1 MFRARTKR
9 LVCSVAVITAIPF
22 AIFFLDSLN
31 VGLNF
36 LKGDHSELSPK
47 VMIVGDDRPVGVD
60 ESILEEKRVEDEKAE
75 PDMMEPEPLSVT
87 CRNDRKCNPTRS
99 GMFNVHIVPHSHN
112 DVGWKKT
119 ADQYYTGRGG
129 GNAASF
135 YDGAEC
141 SHCILDNVIPQL
153 LKDPARRFIYVEMA
167 FFSRW
172 FNEQDLTTRR
182 AVRKLVAQGRLQFV
196 TGGWSVSDSATTYYD
211 DIINQHT
218 LGFQWIQKELGE
230 CAMSNIGWHID
241 QFGHSR
247 EHSSL
252 FAQMG
257 FDAIFLGRIDF
268 QDHARRIQ
276 SRDMETVWMTSPRN
290 LGNSLFTSI
299 LYDGYFSPANLA
311 WERRSPSASKR
322 IQKIEAKAL
331 INLAVKWA
339 ESYKSSHV
347 LIPVGGD
354 FAFRSARYWYEALD
368 RLIAT
373 VNAEQ
378 KFGSVVHAL
387 YSTPSCYINSVNKE
401 SVKFSTMSTDF
412 LPYSTIPNTF
422 WTGFFTS
429 RPGLKRHV
437 KVASSLLQTCEMLA
451 VLARLT
457 RVGRDV
463 TLLKKAVSLLQHHD
477 AITGTEKQH
486 VTDDYNRM
494 LSEGERACQ
503 YVISTA
509 YRKLLTQKTRN
520 LPTQHFCNH
529 LNISV
534 CHMTETADKVFVTVF
549 NPLGQSASQWIRLP
563 VTVHHFIITGPKSQ
577 ATEAQIV
584 PLTESTLRIPER
596 GIKKPRV
603 DVVFEAK
610 LPPFGFAVYTLE
622 TDDDATLIP
631 PKEEIGTGRYYVT
644 NQYLSLTVDPRT
656 GVTQT
661 LRNKEIG
668 VDIKMEQRYLYYLSS
683 VGQTRDPEGRT
694 GGVLGSHKRTSGAYA
709 FVPKEFSRPVP
720 LKGPNSTGV
729 KIHAYKG
736 PNVQEIRQEF
746 SPWISQV
753 IRLYNGAPYLELE
766 WTVGPIPENMQGTKE
781 VISRFTTD
789 LSTNGM
795 FYTDSNGRETI
806 PRRRNYRETW
816 SLNVTSPVSGNYYPV
831 TARMFLR
838 DEERNIQLTVLT
850 DRCQGGSSLSDGQM
864 ELMVHRR
871 TFKDDDLGVEEP
883 LNERGEDG
891 RGLVLRG
898 KHYVFLST
906 IDKAAR
912 EYRALGLQIH
922 HPPTVSF
929 MQPDPPT
936 TNHLVTSFSGL
947 RNPLPF
953 NVHLLT
959 LDQTPGDP
967 DTLILRLENFMEVGE
982 AGEDEEEATVTLQ
995 FLFSKFDITTVREL
1009 SLGGNH
1015 NITRVRRLMWN
1026 TTDGTTT
1033 RGTLA
1038 SADSRD
1044 VHSPPFSILLRPM
1057 EIRTFRVTTGPSA
1070 KPYSDNDV

>member
-9 LVCSVAVITAIPF
+9 LVCTIAVITAIPF
-22 AIFFLDSLN
+22 ALFFMDSLSL
-31 VGLNF
+31 GLKF
-36 LKGDHSELSPK
+36 LKGDHSRLSPR
-47 VMIVGDDRPVGVD
+47 VMIVDDDRPVGVD
-60 ESILEEKRVEDEKAE
+60 DTILEEENLENEKA
-75 PDMMEPEPLSVT
+75 DSDVIEPEPLSVT

-119 ADQYYTGRGG
+119 ADQYYAGRGG

-135 YDGAEC
+135 YNGAEC
-141 SHCILDNVIPQL
+141 SHCILDSVIPQL
-153 LKDPARRFIYVEMA
+153 LKNPTRRFIFAEMA

-172 FNEQDLTTRR
+172 FNEQDLKTRR
-182 AVRKLVAQGRLQFV
+182 AVRGLVAQGRLQIV
-196 TGGWSVSDSATTYYD
+196 SGGWSMSDSATTYYD

-218 LGFQWIQKELGE
+218 LGFQWIQKEFGE

-268 QDHARRIQ
+268 QDHTRRIK

-290 LGNSLFTSI
+290 LGNSLFTSV
-299 LYDGYFSPANLA
+299 LYDGYFSPASLA
-311 WERRSPSASKR
+311 WEGRPPSTSKR
-322 IQKIEAKAL
+322 IQKIEAKTL

-339 ESYKSSHV
+339 ESYKSSHI

-354 FAFRSARYWYEALD
+354 FAFRSAPNWYRALD
-368 RLIAT
+368 QLIAT

-378 KFGSVVHAL
+378 KVRQRRARFVLHSQLLHQQRQQGG
-387 YSTPSCYINSVNKE
+387 C
-401 SVKFSTMSTDF
+401 
-412 LPYSTIPNTF
+412 
-422 WTGFFTS
+422 
-429 RPGLKRHV
+429 
-437 KVASSLLQTCEMLA
+437 KV
-451 VLARLT
+451 
-457 RVGRDV
+457 
-463 TLLKKAVSLLQHHD
+463 QHHVRRLPPVLHHP
-477 AITGTEKQH
+477 QH
-486 VTDDYNRM
+486 LLDRLLHQQTRTQAPCESGQQLTTDVQTAGCTCTPDSSKPGHR
-494 LSEGERACQ
+494 SVEESRFPPAAPSRGERACQ

-509 YRKLLTQKTRN
+509 YRKLLTQKTKN

-534 CHMTETADKVFVTVF
+534 CHITETADKVFVTVF
-549 NPLGQSASQWIRLP
+549 NPLGQPTSYWVRLP

-603 DVVFEAK
+603 DVVFEAN
-610 LPPFGFAVYTLE
+610 LPPFGFAVYKLE

-631 PKEEIGTGRYYVT
+631 PQEEIGTGRYYIT
-644 NQYLSLTVDPRT
+644 NQYLSLTIDPRT
-656 GVTQT
+656 GVPQT

-668 VDIKMEQRYLYYLSS
+668 VDIKLEQRYLYYLTSA
-683 VGQTRDPEGRT
+683 GQARDPNDRT
-694 GGVLGSHKRTSGAYA
+694 GGFLGSHKRTSGAYA

-720 LKGPNSTGV
+720 LKGPSSRGV
-729 KIHAYKG
+729 KVHAYKG

-746 SPWISQV
+746 SPWVSQV

-789 LSTNGM
+789 LNTNGM

-806 PRRRNYRETW
+806 LRRRDYRETW

-871 TFKDDDLGVEEP
+871 TFRDDDLGVEEP

-898 KHYVFLST
+898 KHYVFLNT
-906 IDKAAR
+906 IAKAAR
-912 EYRALGLQIH
+912 EYRALGLQVH

-967 DTLILRLENFMEVGE
+967 DTLILRLENFLEVGE
-982 AGEDEEEATVTLQ
+982 ADEDEEEATVTLQ
-995 FLFSKFDITTVREL
+995 YLFSRFDITTVREL
-1009 SLGGNH
+1009 SLGADH
-1015 NITRVRRLMWN
+1015 NITRVRRLQWN

-1033 RGTLA
+1033 SGTLEY
-1038 SADSRD
+1038 ADSRD
-1044 VHSPPFSILLRPM
+1044 VHSPPFPILLRPM
-1057 EIRTFRVTTGPSA
+1057 EIRTFRVTTGPA
-1070 KPYSDNDV
+1070 TEPPSDNGV

>member
-9 LVCSVAVITAIPF
+9 LFLSIVVITAIPF
-22 AIFFLDSLN
+22 VLFFLDSLSLS
-31 VGLNF
+31 VKL
-36 LKGDHSELSPK
+36 LKGDHSELIRR
-47 VMIVGDDRPVGVD
+47 VAIIEDDRPVGVD
-60 ESILEEKRVEDEKAE
+60 NIIRGEENVEPEE
-75 PDMMEPEPLSVT
+75 IEQEPLSVT
-87 CRNDRKCNPTRS
+87 CRNDKKCNPTRS

-135 YDGAEC
+135 YDGTEC
-141 SHCILDNVIPQL
+141 SKCILDSVIPQL
-153 LKDPARRFIYVEMA
+153 VRKRDRRFIFAEMA

-172 FNEQDLTTRR
+172 FKEQDMNTRQ
-182 AVRKLVAQGRLQFV
+182 AVRDLVAQGRLQIV
-196 TGGWSVSDSATTYYD
+196 IGGWSMSDSATTYYD
-211 DIINQHT
+211 DIIDQHT
-218 LGFQWIQKELGE
+218 LGFQWIQKEFGE

-268 QDHARRIQ
+268 QDHTRRLK
-276 SRDMETVWMTSPRN
+276 SRDMETVWMTSPQN
-290 LGNSLFTSI
+290 LGNSLFTSV
-299 LYDGYFSPANLA
+299 LYDGYFSPGNLR
-311 WERRSPSASKR
+311 WEGLPPSSSKR
-322 IQKIEAKAL
+322 IRKMEAKAL

-339 ESYKSSHV
+339 ESYKSSHI

-354 FAFRSARYWYEALD
+354 FAFRSAPYWYEGLD
-368 RLIAT
+368 QLIAT

-401 SVKFSTMSTDF
+401 GVKFSRMAGDF
-412 LPYSTIPNTF
+412 FPYSTIPNTF

-437 KVASSLLQTCEMLA
+437 KTASSLLQTCKMLT

-457 RVGRDV
+457 QVSRDIAV
-463 TLLKKAVSLLQHHD
+463 LKKAVALLQHHD

-486 VTDDYNRM
+486 VTDDYNKM

-503 YVISTA
+503 YVVNTA
-509 YRKLLTQKTRN
+509 YRKLLTEKTRK
-520 LPTQHFCNH
+520 LPTQHFCNR

-534 CHMTETADKVFVTVF
+534 CQITETADKLFVTVF
-549 NPLGQSASQWIRLP
+549 NPLGQPVSHWLRLP
-563 VTVHHFIITGPKSQ
+563 MAVQHYIVTGPKSQ
-577 ATEAQIV
+577 AAEAQIV

-596 GIKKPRV
+596 GVKKPRV
-603 DVVFEAK
+603 DVVFEAV
-610 LPPFGFAVYTLE
+610 LPPLGFAVYKIE
-622 TDDDATLIP
+622 TDKDATLIP
-631 PKEEIGTGRYYVT
+631 PREEIGTGRYYIT
-644 NQYLSLTVDPRT
+644 NQFLSLTIDPRT
-656 GVTQT
+656 GLTQT
-661 LRNKEIG
+661 LRNKDIG
-668 VDIKMEQRYLYYLSS
+668 VDIKLEQRYLYYLSS
-683 VGQTRDPEGRT
+683 AGQVRDPNDHT
-694 GGVLGSHKRTSGAYA
+694 GGFLGSHKRSSGAYA
-709 FVPKEFSRPVP
+709 FVPKEFTRPVP
-720 LKGPNSTGV
+720 LKGPNSKGV
-729 KIHAYKG
+729 KVNTYKG

-746 SPWISQV
+746 SPWVSQV
-753 IRLYNGAPYLELE
+753 VRLYDGAPYLELE
-766 WTVGPIPENMQGTKE
+766 WTVGPIPENMQETKE

-789 LSTNGM
+789 LDTNGM
-795 FYTDSNGRETI
+795 FFTDSNGRETI
-806 PRRRNYRETW
+806 PRRRDHRETW

-831 TARMFLR
+831 TARMFLK

-850 DRCQGGSSLSDGQM
+850 DRCQGGGSLTDGQM

-883 LNERGEDG
+883 LNERGVDG
-891 RGLVLRG
+891 RGLIIRG
-898 KHYVFLST
+898 KHYLFLNS
-906 IDKAAR
+906 IDNAGR
-912 EYRALGLQIH
+912 EYRAQGLLVH

-929 MQPDPPT
+929 MQLNPPT

-967 DTLILRLENFMEVGE
+967 DTLILRLENFLEVKE
-982 AGEDEEEATVTLQ
+982 ADEDEEEAIVNLQ
-995 FLFSKFDITTVREL
+995 YLFSKFDITTVREL

-1015 NITRVRRLMWN
+1015 NITRVRRLVWN
-1026 TTDGTTT
+1026 TTDGVTT
-1033 RGTLA
+1033 GDTLE
-1038 SADSRD
+1038 SDDSRD

-1057 EIRTFRVTTGPSA
+1057 EIRTFRVTTGPLTD
-1070 KPYSDNDV
+1070 PPSDNGV